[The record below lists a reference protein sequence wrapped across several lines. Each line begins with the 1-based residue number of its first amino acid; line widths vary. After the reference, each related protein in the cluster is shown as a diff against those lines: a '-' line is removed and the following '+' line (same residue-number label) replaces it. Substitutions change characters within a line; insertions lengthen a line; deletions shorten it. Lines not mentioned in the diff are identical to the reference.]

1 MGKGRWQQL
10 LIRVMGDGKW
20 AIGKKQELRKAGI
33 VTIKIQQ
40 CPDAQWSK
48 ANTGTRAQ
56 GRTVAKWLALGSK
69 QVQ

>member
-40 CPDAQWSK
+40 CPDAHRPNGLKPIQEQERREEQRQSGWP
-48 ANTGTRAQ
+48 
-56 GRTVAKWLALGSK
+56 
-69 QVQ
+69 